1 MRIAHLSSMTGFYGG
16 EVCLANLAAGM
27 RDRGHEVSCVVR
39 PDSRLRGELG
49 LRDIDILP
57 LPLVDWYEP
66 VSVARLR
73 RWLIREEIQVLHTHL
88 PRDYFIAAA
97 ATLGTD
103 VRNVG
108 SRHQLHQISLPV
120 LKRPFLSRFSAMIGV
135 SEAVS
140 RGLVASDVMDPD
152 RVVTIPNGIA
162 LESDPAVAAALRAE
176 AGVGPEDSVV
186 GYVGRLSPGKG
197 LEMLL
202 GAASLL
208 RPRRPD
214 FRLFI
219 LGDGP
224 GVNGYVRSLRTMAEQ
239 LGLAENVHFF
249 GYVDRAASACAAFD
263 TQVVC
268 SRAEP
273 FGLVTV
279 EAMAQGLPVV
289 VTNSGGSPEIVRDGI
304 EGFLVEPGDA
314 ETLALRLD
322 CLLDSPG
329 LRREMGRR
337 GRARVRSRFT
347 VDHMLDATEALY
359 MKVLGVALV
368 KERRATA

>member
-1 MRIAHLSSMTGFYGG
+1 
-16 EVCLANLAAGM
+16 M
-27 RDRGHEVSCVVR
+27 RDRGHTVSCVVR
-39 PDSRLRGELG
+39 PDSRLREELG
-49 LRDIDILP
+49 LRGINTLP

-66 VSVARLR
+66 VSVAKLR
-73 RWLIREEIQVLHTHL
+73 RWLIREDIQILHTHL

-108 SRHQLHQISLPV
+108 SRHQLHRISLPV
-120 LKRPFLSRFSAMIGV
+120 FKRPFLGRFSAMIGV

-162 LESDPAVAAALRAE
+162 LESDARAATALRAT
-176 AGVGPEDSVV
+176 AGVGPEASVV
-186 GYVGRLSPGKG
+186 GFVGRLSPGKG

-202 GAASLL
+202 GAAARLKS
-208 RPRRPD
+208 RRAD
-214 FRLFI
+214 FKLFI

-224 GVNGYVRSLRTMAEQ
+224 GVNGYVRTLKAMAGQ
-239 LGLAENVHFF
+239 LGLSDNVHFF
-249 GYVDRAASACAAFD
+249 GYVDRAAAACGAFD
-263 TQVVC
+263 TQVIC

-289 VTNSGGSPEIVRDGI
+289 ATNSGGSPEIVRDGV

-337 GRARVRSRFT
+337 GRERVRRRFT
-347 VDHMLDATEALY
+347 VDHMLNATEALY

-368 KERRATA
+368 AEHRATA